1 MKQDE
6 LNRGSQKTLVFIEI
20 NKHSNRCMY
29 SSFFWQNHTS
39 IKFFFEL
46 FKKYKNQRSTSPK
59 KIYVITKRY
68 TNTAV
73 QVRFI
78 FQIENLVYKL
88 RQFQFYKYINF
99 LRRCEKGHHSSKRRL
114 LTKSNKKGGFFYLE
128 VISNTVLKDRVNNT
142 FQVYIQLNNL

>member
-1 MKQDE
+1 MTYVALCFKSFCSVRLLFWKKTKKLSLMKQDE

-59 KIYVITKRY
+59 KIDVTTKKY

-73 QVRFI
+73 PSAFH
-78 FQIENLVYKL
+78 FSNWKSLVYIFFN
-88 RQFQFYKYINF
+88 RD
-99 LRRCEKGHHSSKRRL
+99 KRIA
-114 LTKSNKKGGFFYLE
+114 KA
-128 VISNTVLKDRVNNT
+128 VLV
-142 FQVYIQLNNL
+142 L

>member
-29 SSFFWQNHTS
+29 SSFFGKITPVSNYF
-39 IKFFFEL
+39 IFFEL

-59 KIYVITKRY
+59 KIDVTTKKY

-73 QVRFI
+73 PSAFH
-78 FQIENLVYKL
+78 F
-88 RQFQFYKYINF
+88 
-99 LRRCEKGHHSSKRRL
+99 
-114 LTKSNKKGGFFYLE
+114 SN
-128 VISNTVLKDRVNNT
+128 
-142 FQVYIQLNNL
+142 